1 MVKRDSIIRRG
12 KPEDAQNFSN
22 LMIMSGKLLS
32 RLYGKKSDLLMQYL
46 FKHPQNIYSHEHT
59 YFAEADG
66 KIAGMLLGYT
76 REDNLSQQQRTRD
89 LTIGFL
95 KIRYLLS
102 ISNMMKVYKNMGGLL
117 EDEYLISNIAVYP
130 EYRKKGFGKML
141 VDKAKRLAKGRR
153 KYRLVLDVMVDNKTA
168 ISFYTNVGFV
178 VENVRPTFQVNKK
191 SFEYYKMSLKIQ

>member
-1 MVKRDSIIRRG
+1 MSEHHGMIRRG

-22 LMIMSGKLLS
+22 LMMMSGKLLS
-32 RLYGKKSDLLMQYL
+32 YLYGKKSDLLMQYL
-46 FKHPQNIYSHEHT
+46 FKHSQNIYSYEHT

-76 REDNLSQQQRTRD
+76 REENLSQQQHTRD

-102 ISNMMKVYKNMGGLL
+102 ISNMIKVYKNMGGLL

-130 EYRKKGFGKML
+130 EYRKRGLGKML
-141 VDKAKRLAKGRR
+141 IDEAKRLAKGRR
-153 KYRLVLDVMVDNKTA
+153 KNKLVLDVMADNKTA
-168 ISFYTNVGFV
+168 LLFYTNVGFV
-178 VENVRPTFQVNKK
+178 IERARPSFQVNKRV
-191 SFEYYKMSLKIQ
+191 FEYYKMSLKIH